1 MRMMRWLG
9 FQIVYDNADNRWV
22 IEKTED
28 STSHRRLTLDI
39 TLNNSVNSSNMT
51 MPTGALLYK
60 STKSYPNLNTPDIAG
75 FFDGDEAINR
85 SDDYR
90 SSLS

>member
-1 MRMMRWLG
+1 
-9 FQIVYDNADNRWV
+9 
-22 IEKTED
+22 
-28 STSHRRLTLDI
+28 
-39 TLNNSVNSSNMT
+39 
-51 MPTGALLYK
+51 MPTGALLYQ